1 MPETETLIDAN
12 ARRAAAA
19 EKMGTKPFKLNP
31 PKKGYGASTPGLLF
45 GPGPKKGEAPKLGK
59 EYEHLHDPFDAPFE
73 APRPAPPRFA
83 RRPPFLPLADARV
96 LLTPSPRPSRPRP
109 SRPLPTALAPR
120 AAAQAAKAERRH
132 AMEMIADRAPYRT
145 MGASV
150 DFFDGYVPVRPALQ
164 PTPLLRPY

>member
-1 MPETETLIDAN
+1 MAWDLLEGATARPTN
-12 ARRAAAA
+12 ATR
-19 EKMGTKPFKLNP
+19 EDGS
-31 PKKGYGASTPGLLF
+31 GGLL
-45 GPGPKKGEAPKLGK
+45 
-59 EYEHLHDPFDAPFE
+59 
-73 APRPAPPRFA
+73 
-83 RRPPFLPLADARV
+83 
-96 LLTPSPRPSRPRP
+96 SPRPSRPRP
-109 SRPLPTALAPR
+109 SRPLPPALAPR